1 MAAQILSLF
10 GYEQLTSAWVQCVVL
25 HAKDFGHCP
34 PEQTRA
40 NGTIQSFGVVVVSL
54 PVSRTS
60 NAQEFLWEFPELSL
74 RIQISF
80 KLIERLREEILRAA
94 PQAGEIGG
102 LLIGKRPPPNSVI
115 EIMDAIAV
123 PAEGVQPAG
132 NFVIRSDALKRII
145 DQYSFGDRTVIGF
158 YRSHSGQRICLRPQD
173 LALIEQWFKDP
184 SDVFLVIRPHDGR
197 ASAGF
202 FYWQDG
208 SVFGDFALTFPL
220 SEAELKS
227 PSWKS
232 LISGSKHAE
241 WFPLLLAR
249 ARAAKVRLGAS
260 RNWLLACGVVA
271 LLLLIA
277 IGRTRAG
284 FESGLKN
291 RVSSRESSHALRLR
305 VEQNGLRALVTWDRS
320 APEVANASEA
330 NLLIW
335 DGPRPPIFRPLS
347 LTELRSGS
355 IDCTFIN
362 DTVKVRL
369 DVMGAGG
376 NAKTDS
382 ASLISGVDRDRS
394 LAVSGSDGLQAS
406 SSGLKSSNP
415 SSASSERTR
424 AFAAPQVG
432 ENPPARLPTSRL
444 RPKNKSH
451 RAPRPKSKILA
462 IPRLP

>member
-1 MAAQILSLF
+1 MKL
-10 GYEQLTSAWVQCVVL
+10 VV
-25 HAKDFGHCP
+25 
-34 PEQTRA
+34 
-40 NGTIQSFGVVVVSL
+40 
-54 PVSRTS
+54 
-60 NAQEFLWEFPELSL
+60 W
-74 RIQISF
+74 
-80 KLIERLREEILRAA
+80 
-94 PQAGEIGG
+94 
-102 LLIGKRPPPNSVI
+102 LIGKRPQTNSVI
-115 EIMDAIAV
+115 EIMDAVAV
-123 PAEGVQPAG
+123 PADGVQPAG

-184 SDVFLVIRPHDGR
+184 SDVFLIMRPHDGR

-249 ARAAKVRLGAS
+249 AREATAQLGTS
-260 RNWLLACGVVA
+260 RNWLLACGLVA
-271 LLLLIA
+271 LLLVIA

-284 FESGLKN
+284 FESGSRN
-291 RVSSRESSHALRLR
+291 RVSSRDSSHALRLR
-305 VEQNGLRALVTWDRS
+305 VQRNGFRALVTWDRS

-335 DGPRPPIFRPLS
+335 DGPSQPIFRPLS

-382 ASLISGVDRDRS
+382 ASLISGPDRDRS
-394 LAVSGSDGLQAS
+394 RAVSASDAMQAI
-406 SSGLKSSNP
+406 SSGLKPSNP
-415 SSASSERTR
+415 SSASSPSSASPERTR
-424 AFAAPQVG
+424 AFAAPRVG
-432 ENPPARLPTSRL
+432 GYPTARLPTSRP
-444 RPKNKSH
+444 RPKRQSH

-462 IPRLP
+462 VPRLP